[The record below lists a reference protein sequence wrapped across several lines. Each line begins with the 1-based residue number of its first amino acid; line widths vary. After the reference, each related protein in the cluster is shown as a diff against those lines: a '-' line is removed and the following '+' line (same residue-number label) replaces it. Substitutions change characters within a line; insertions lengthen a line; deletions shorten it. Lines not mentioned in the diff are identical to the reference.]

1 MAWTEQCKV
10 AFKMNAF
17 GKLSKYKNKN
27 RKVNGVLRELSRE
40 SDIPFNTLKRWYYD
54 KEDDSISIKNDTDK
68 PKPSEKS
75 EYLTRLSED
84 LSEHFGTKVT
94 IKKRG
99 QKGKIEIEFYN
110 NDDLDRLIARL
121 EQK

>member
-1 MAWTEQCKV
+1 MAWTEQCKF
-10 AFKMNAF
+10 AFRTSATA
-17 GKLSKYKNKN
+17 KLGRFKNKN